1 MGLQALFARA
11 TSTVKN
17 VGFMCFM
24 AYMSGNG
31 IQIFSILMTFN
42 LLSAPI
48 SAILS
53 SGQSEYI
60 HLHCCPWLGVRVDG
74 GTGAAG
80 WGRGKARPS
89 LLDICLRID
98 HLSFRSTAC
107 AVFPREDDWPQL
119 DVLTPRLIFC
129 AIQLG
134 QLVFG
139 LYKLEGMGLLPVY
152 PSDWISTMAV
162 PPCKEHSYAAL

>member
-1 MGLQALFARA
+1 MSTLSCRSCMGLQALFARA

-60 HLHCCPWLGVRVDG
+60 HLHYMAWGGGEGGVRVG
-74 GTGAAG
+74 
-80 WGRGKARPS
+80 
-89 LLDICLRID
+89 
-98 HLSFRSTAC
+98 
-107 AVFPREDDWPQL
+107 E
-119 DVLTPRLIFC
+119 
-129 AIQLG
+129 G
-134 QLVFG
+134 Q
-139 LYKLEGMGLLPVY
+139 
-152 PSDWISTMAV
+152 S
-162 PPCKEHSYAAL
+162 PPCPGFLPLH